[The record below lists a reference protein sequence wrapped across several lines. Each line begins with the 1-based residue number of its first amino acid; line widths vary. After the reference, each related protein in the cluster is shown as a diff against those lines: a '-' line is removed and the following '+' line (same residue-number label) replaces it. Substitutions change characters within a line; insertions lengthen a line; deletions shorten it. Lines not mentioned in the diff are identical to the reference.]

1 MLTDSACNFTTHLP
15 IVMVSE
21 KAIFKS
27 YIHYIEW
34 HYILIF
40 ISLPFLDLF
49 FIMLTPSPDP
59 AVGPG
64 FCAEVGDVLHSK
76 PL

>member
-15 IVMVSE
+15 IVMASE
-21 KAIFKS
+21 KAIFNR
-27 YIHYIEW
+27 

-40 ISLPFLDLF
+40 ISLPFLDIF